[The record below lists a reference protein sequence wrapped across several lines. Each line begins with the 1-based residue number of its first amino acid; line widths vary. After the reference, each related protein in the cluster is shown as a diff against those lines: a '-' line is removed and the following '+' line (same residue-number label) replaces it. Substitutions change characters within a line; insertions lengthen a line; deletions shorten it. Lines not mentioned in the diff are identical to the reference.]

1 MKYILENDMDSRINP
16 NDIILHDDDFI
27 NDQVSIDSN
36 GYYFGDNLTKKQEL
50 HNINLDNQF
59 KN

>member
-1 MKYILENDMDSRINP
+1 MKYILENDMDLRINP

-36 GYYFGDNLTKKQEL
+36 GYYFGNNLTKKQEL